1 MPLLWSWH
9 IDEICEH
16 LDAISRNYIK
26 HLIINVPPG
35 TSKSMLVSVLWPAW
49 QWIIDPTWKSIYA
62 SFDDSLSLKSAR
74 RVRNLIE
81 SKWWKERWPEVSINK
96 HAGTGVDEYE
106 TLDGGFRFSTS
117 IGGRGTGRH
126 AHLFCVDD
134 PHKPLDLAGRGSD
147 TQANANTVWAWW
159 TGTVPT
165 RQADPQKWHKVVVM
179 QRLAELDLTG
189 RLLDE
194 MQNSGE
200 HYEHL
205 CLPMR
210 FDPGRKCRTLVGGDR
225 RTEKEELLFPAR
237 FSETVVD
244 ALEKSLKA
252 NGGDQNVSAQLQ
264 QDPSASS
271 GNFFKQSCVQH
282 WGVLGSPIERFPVWT
297 ELTYWQSWDFTF
309 KGKEAAIGQAPDFV
323 VGQVWAEWRGEYLL
337 VDQVRGQWGI
347 IDSLKAVRVLHK
359 LYPKAYRVLIE
370 DKANGPA
377 VANLLEGEILGIEL
391 VNPKKGKIDR
401 ATAILPLWED
411 YHVWLPP
418 PDVLDPITNKP
429 WVPDLIKELKSFPAG
444 KNDDQV
450 DTISQALE
458 EPATRNRVGNYVNFV
473 NELSKQTRLMAR

>member
-1 MPLLWSWH
+1 
-9 IDEICEH
+9 
-16 LDAISRNYIK
+16 
-26 HLIINVPPG
+26 
-35 TSKSMLVSVLWPAW
+35 
-49 QWIIDPTWKSIYA
+49 
-62 SFDDSLSLKSAR
+62 
-74 RVRNLIE
+74 
-81 SKWWKERWPEVSINK
+81 
-96 HAGTGVDEYE
+96 
-106 TLDGGFRFSTS
+106 
-117 IGGRGTGRH
+117 
-126 AHLFCVDD
+126 
-134 PHKPLDLAGRGSD
+134 
-147 TQANANTVWAWW
+147 
-159 TGTVPT
+159 
-165 RQADPQKWHKVVVM
+165 M